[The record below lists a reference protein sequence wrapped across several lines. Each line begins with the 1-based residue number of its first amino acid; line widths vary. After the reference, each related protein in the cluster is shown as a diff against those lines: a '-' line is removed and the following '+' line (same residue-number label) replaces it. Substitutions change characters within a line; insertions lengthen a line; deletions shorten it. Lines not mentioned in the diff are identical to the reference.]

1 MRRVGGLPAVAT
13 MAADGTTTPFSS
25 FETGLLLVAGAA
37 LLGMAA
43 LLLVRWR
50 TGR

>member
-1 MRRVGGLPAVAT
+1 MRRLESFAGVL
-13 MAADGTTTPFSS
+13 ADGRTTGFSS
-25 FETGLLLVAGAA
+25 FEAGLLVVAGAA